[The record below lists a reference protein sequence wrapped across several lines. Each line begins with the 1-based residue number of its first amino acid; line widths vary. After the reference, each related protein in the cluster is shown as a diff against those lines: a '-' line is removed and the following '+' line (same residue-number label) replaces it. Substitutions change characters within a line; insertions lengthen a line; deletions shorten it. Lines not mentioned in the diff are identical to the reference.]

1 MASAVDDDS
10 DVITL
15 TLPHTFTGVGQM
27 IFECDNPGANAG
39 DTDALFT
46 RLTALRVNNITVQ
59 P

>member
-1 MASAVDDDS
+1 
-10 DVITL
+10 
-15 TLPHTFTGVGQM
+15 M